1 MRTVVLVLLCAVGT
15 SGCAVAAAKGPGP
28 GPVRIDRK
36 PDCNDGKG
44 AVVLDGIGATV
55 LGVSA
60 LAAFSADE
68 GGVGAALG
76 LATVGL
82 IASAVAGSRSADRCR
97 LAEEQWGN
105 LVLTART
112 DARRLAPSPIVL
124 DEDGDPIAPSPRPV
138 AVTPKVVAPVTPATR
153 PVAPATLPTPSRPVT
168 PPATPTAT
176 AAPADDDDGAADDG
190 AADDATTSDDP
201 GDWSAFWREVAR

>member
-55 LGVSA
+55 LGVGA

-97 LAEEQWGN
+97 LAEEQWGD

>member
-138 AVTPKVVAPVTPATR
+138 AVTPKVVAPVTPAT
-153 PVAPATLPTPSRPVT
+153 LPTPSRPVT

-176 AAPADDDDGAADDG
+176 AAPAPADDGDDDG

>member
-55 LGVSA
+55 LGVGA

-97 LAEEQWGN
+97 LAEEQWGD

-153 PVAPATLPTPSRPVT
+153 PVTPATLPTPSRPVT

>member
-55 LGVSA
+55 LGVGA

-97 LAEEQWGN
+97 LAEEQWGD

-190 AADDATTSDDP
+190 AADDATTSDEP